1 MLSKK
6 AKYAINALVNLARKY
21 DQGPILISAI
31 AEEEKIP
38 KKFLEAILLDL
49 RNAGILNSKKGK
61 GGGYYLIKPPG
72 EVNLATIVRLF
83 DGAIAL
89 LPCVSYKY
97 YERCDECKDEESCGI
112 RNVFMEVKE
121 ETVNLLKKN
130 TLADIVSFEQSRESL
145 KAPEETSSKNQKI
158 TP

>member
-1 MLSKK
+1 MIEEYPMLSKK

-21 DQGPILISAI
+21 EKGPILISEI
-31 AEEEKIP
+31 SVEENIP

-61 GGGYYLIKPPG
+61 GGGYYLIKKP
-72 EVNLATIVRLF
+72 EDVNLATVVRLF

-97 YERCDECKDEESCGI
+97 YERCDECKDEEVCGI
-112 RNVFMEVKE
+112 RNVFKEVRDESVKI
-121 ETVNLLKKN
+121 LKNN
-130 TLADIVSFEQSRESL
+130 TLADIISFENNPVNS
-145 KAPEETSSKNQKI
+145 
-158 TP
+158 